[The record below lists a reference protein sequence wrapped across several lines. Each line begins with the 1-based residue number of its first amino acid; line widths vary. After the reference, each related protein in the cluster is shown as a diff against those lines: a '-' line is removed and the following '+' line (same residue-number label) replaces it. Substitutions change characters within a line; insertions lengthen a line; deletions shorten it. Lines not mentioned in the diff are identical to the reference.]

1 MAQVA
6 EYKQVIAIRTDI
18 KMSRGKTAVQAA
30 HAAVE
35 AVLLIIDSGRAEW
48 LRWLREWRRTGQKKV
63 AVKVSSEQEL
73 LNVYQEALRLGLPAS
88 LIADAGLTELPP
100 GTRTAAAVGPA
111 PSQLVDRVTGRLKLL

>member
-1 MAQVA
+1 MAQDE
-6 EYKQVIAIRTDI
+6 EYKQVIVIRTDI
-18 KMSRGKTAVQAA
+18 KMSKGKTAVQAA

-35 AVLLIIDSGRAEW
+35 AVLLIIDSGRVEW

-63 AVKVSSEQEL
+63 AVKVGSEQEL
-73 LNVYQEALRLGLPAS
+73 VNIYQEALRLGLPAS

-100 GTRTAAAVGPA
+100 GTRTAVAVGPA